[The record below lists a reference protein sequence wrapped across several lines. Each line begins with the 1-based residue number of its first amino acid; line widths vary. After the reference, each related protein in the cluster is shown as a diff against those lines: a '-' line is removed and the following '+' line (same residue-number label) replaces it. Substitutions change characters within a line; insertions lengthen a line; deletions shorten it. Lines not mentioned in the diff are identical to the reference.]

1 LSRQMEAFE
10 SLLGEIIQFLPLDAQ
25 NLYQKYLINQGQH
38 KQHVPQQED
47 PQQSQQNQ
55 QQNDQE

>member
-1 LSRQMEAFE
+1 MEAFE